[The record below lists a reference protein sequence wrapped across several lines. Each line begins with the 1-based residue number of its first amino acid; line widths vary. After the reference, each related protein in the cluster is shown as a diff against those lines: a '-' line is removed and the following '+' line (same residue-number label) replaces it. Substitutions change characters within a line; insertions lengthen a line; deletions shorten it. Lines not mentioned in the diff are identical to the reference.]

1 MQSSPA
7 DRPPSGPAPD
17 PATAA
22 ADQPAAAA
30 PIDAP
35 VVAPVDAPAPLRL
48 RRAPRYRAFVL
59 TGVLF
64 GVLAALLATALAP
77 PTGDGRSGS
86 VLGYLAVSLGLLGGL
101 VGAAAA
107 LVAERRRP
115 VRDVRD

>member
-1 MQSSPA
+1 M
-7 DRPPSGPAPD
+7 D
-17 PATAA
+17 P
-22 ADQPAAAA
+22 
-30 PIDAP
+30 
-35 VVAPVDAPAPLRL
+35 PVDAPAPLRL

-101 VGAAAA
+101 VGAGAA
-107 LVAERRRP
+107 LLAERRRP
-115 VRDVRD
+115 GRDVRD